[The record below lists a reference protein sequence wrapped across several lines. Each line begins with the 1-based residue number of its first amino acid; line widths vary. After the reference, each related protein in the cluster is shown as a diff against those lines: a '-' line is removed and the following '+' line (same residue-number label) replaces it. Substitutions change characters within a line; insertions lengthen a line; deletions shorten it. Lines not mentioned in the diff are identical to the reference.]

1 MKSNKQRKMS
11 GLSHFGLRSGGT
23 HSELQSTTGGAATN
37 NEQDQQNKSV
47 LGTRSTMLPTK
58 RVVQAITAIK
68 YVKDIGLIASTFNGH
83 IKMFDSFNFY

>member
-1 MKSNKQRKMS
+1 
-11 GLSHFGLRSGGT
+11 
-23 HSELQSTTGGAATN
+23 
-37 NEQDQQNKSV
+37 
-47 LGTRSTMLPTK
+47 MLPTK